1 MYDIYVAT
9 LASANN
15 LHLNDLPG
23 LGVGDLIVGD
33 LCENLSGGHVPRLYI
48 RRKVA
53 LPGFACLAIV

>member
-1 MYDIYVAT
+1 MYVVT

-33 LCENLSGGHVPRLYI
+33 LWENLPGGHVPRLDMLV
-48 RRKVA
+48 RART
-53 LPGFACLAIV
+53 